1 MSAARPF
8 PVLPPDVKAQAAAGY
23 FRAIALWVNHPLVN
37 SGIVVQVEGAQP
49 GCLRLQV
56 EYERPPLKERL
67 VKLLCHRIWQLN
79 STLIE
84 GVQIEARQVGQR
96 RWQWRQRVRIV
107 PPARRSS
114 RSAAVRPQSP
124 QPAQPAPIQPVPV
137 RPLAAPTAL
146 PPRIGTPAHLS
157 AQHAKLLRSLLLAG
171 SAMTAFV
178 FGCLLDLLTAG
189 SGPVLPSFSAAPRPA
204 ALEGDPS
211 PSATS
216 VTYDDAAPRPPIV
229 DAALEPV
236 AVITHRQPSTS
247 TADDVTLLFGG
258 DISLQHLPMGEDAA
272 QLFDQLEAY
281 QTADLSMVTLGSPL
295 ASGASNLEAALYEQT
310 PLDSLE
316 ILRDS
321 GVDIVNLNHYNTMA
335 FGEKG
340 LDETLDLLDQAGLYR
355 VGAGRNAMEARR
367 PEIIDVKGR
376 RIAYLSY
383 AQGGDEAAHDQR
395 AGINARSKLGIVQDI
410 QALRDEVDWIVVN
423 FRWQVDLPPE
433 PASWQTNLARLA
445 IDQGADVVV
454 GYHPTQLQGAE
465 VYKNR
470 PIAYSLGDFV
480 FETSE
485 PAADQDTAML
495 KVALQDDQMR
505 VELVPVEVRDRQPT
519 AMTGRQAEALLE
531 KLAQVSSQFEVPMAS
546 PVVLD
551 LQAPVPAAPPAD
563 PHSPFV
569 GSPQG
574 SPPTPAA
581 PAPANLP
588 TGDGLSPADGA
599 PADEAPAAPTAKD
612 SLSEPALDDPAPGG
626 IRDRL
631 PWFNR
636 QSQDRD
642 ALPGWGPKVAPDQ
655 KPFTPIPDQPTEAP
669 RVPDA
674 ESARR
679 HRQIWGPTEP
689 SYPATLD
696 PTPEQIPGQSPDQLP
711 GITAAPSPQPLEA
724 PVENRGEEPV
734 DDLVE
739 ERVEVEEQVEV
750 EERTSDDPADP
761 LNSPATP
768 GVSPAPDRAEPP
780 LDPTSPTQDAI
791 SPHREPLVGPLGA
804 LPPIDLGPDAEEP
817 RTPEATSTTSDAG
830 PRAESTSV
838 QSGPQLPP
846 LP

>member
-8 PVLPPDVKAQAAAGY
+8 PTVLSPDIKAQAAAGY

-37 SGIVVQVEGAQP
+37 SGIVVQVQGAKP

-96 RWQWRQRVRIV
+96 RCQWQQRVRIV
-107 PPARRSS
+107 PPARR
-114 RSAAVRPQSP
+114 RRPQPSAGRSQP
-124 QPAQPAPIQPVPV
+124 QPLPV
-137 RPLAAPTAL
+137 RPLAAAPTAL
-146 PPRIGTPAHLS
+146 PPQIATPAHLNS
-157 AQHAKLLRSLLLAG
+157 QHTKLLRSLLLAG

-178 FGCLLDLLTAG
+178 FGCMLDLLTAG
-189 SGPVLPSFSAAPRPA
+189 SGPVLPSFSTAPPPTAAPAAAAPHGEAPA
-204 ALEGDPS
+204 PR
-211 PSATS
+211 ATP
-216 VTYDDAAPRPPIV
+216 VTAATEAAPRPPLV

-236 AVITHRQPSTS
+236 AVITHRQPSAS
-247 TADDVTLLFGG
+247 DDDDVTLLFGG
-258 DISLQHLPMGEDAA
+258 DISLHQLPMGEDAA
-272 QLFDQLEAY
+272 QIFDQLEAY

-295 ASGASNLEAALYEQT
+295 ASGASNLEADLYQQT

-321 GVDIVNLNHYNTMA
+321 GVDIVNLNHHNTMA

-395 AGINARSKLGIVQDI
+395 AGINTRSKLGIVQDI

-495 KVALQDDQMR
+495 QVALQDEQMR

-519 AMTGRQAEALLE
+519 TMTGRRAEALLD

-546 PVVLD
+546 SVVLD
-551 LQAPVPAAPPAD
+551 LQAPAPATPPTD

-569 GSPQG
+569 GTPQETV
-574 SPPTPAA
+574 PPQIDPQQADPLAA
-581 PAPANLP
+581 PPPAPLDL
-588 TGDGLSPADGA
+588 TA
-599 PADEAPAAPTAKD
+599 PSGITPN
-612 SLSEPALDDPAPGG
+612 DPAP
-626 IRDRL
+626 RDTNPKETLDSAETETHRNRI

-636 QSQDRD
+636 QPQNQD
-642 ALPGWGPKVAPDQ
+642 ALPDWGPKVAPDQ
-655 KPFTPIPDQPTEAP
+655 TPFTPIPDQPTETP
-669 RVPDA
+669 TVPDA

-696 PTPEQIPGQSPDQLP
+696 RTPDQSPEQFPEQPA
-711 GITAAPSPQPLEA
+711 GITAAPAPQPSGA
-724 PVENRGEEPV
+724 PVEDLGTAPTENPGEDWGENLAPDDQANPQNLPAVEALPAQAEPA
-734 DDLVE
+734 
-739 ERVEVEEQVEV
+739 
-750 EERTSDDPADP
+750 P
-761 LNSPATP
+761 SPA
-768 GVSPAPDRAEPP
+768 V
-780 LDPTSPTQDAI
+780 PTQDAV
-791 SPHREPLVGPLGA
+791 SPHREPLIGPLGA
-804 LPPIDLGPDAEEP
+804 LPSTELGSIPEE
-817 RTPEATSTTSDAG
+817 TSTLEATNTTSDAT
-830 PRAESTSV
+830 PQADSTSA
-838 QSGPQLPP
+838 QDKPQLPP